1 MVDILS
7 SQLSQLRLSSDKL
20 DAARFDARLIEEED
34 GIMDSSR
41 SRKKIR
47 RHNED
52 DLKKELED
60 EFLTPSPRFS
70 PDWLNRL
77 QR

>member
-1 MVDILS
+1 MADSLS
-7 SQLSQLRLSSDKL
+7 SSLSQLRLKADHF
-20 DAARFDARLIEEED
+20 DTAAFDAQIAGEEAGSTE
-34 GIMDSSR
+34 SFKPRKRVRR
-41 SRKKIR
+41 SL
-47 RHNED
+47 D
-52 DLKKELED
+52 DLKLELED

>member
-7 SQLSQLRLSSDKL
+7 SQLTQLRLDPEKVDTAS
-20 DAARFDARLIEEED
+20 FDARLIEEED
-34 GIMDSSR
+34 GIIDSSR

-47 RHNED
+47 RHNEE

-77 QR
+77 QK

>member
-1 MVDILS
+1 M
-7 SQLSQLRLSSDKL
+7 SQLRLSSDKL
-20 DAARFDARLIEEED
+20 DAAEFDTRLIEEEEGIID
-34 GIMDSSR
+34 GSR

-47 RHNED
+47 RHNEE

-77 QR
+77 QKYVFFY